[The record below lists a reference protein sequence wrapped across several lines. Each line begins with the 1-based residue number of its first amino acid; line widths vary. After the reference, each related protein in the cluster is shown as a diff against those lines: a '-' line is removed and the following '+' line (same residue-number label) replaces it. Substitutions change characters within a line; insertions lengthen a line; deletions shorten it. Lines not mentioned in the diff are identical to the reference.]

1 MKARNKETM
10 KDTIGLVTVLILV
23 FGAIILM
30 AYFWTTEH
38 EGEEPLNECDSDDY
52 LCVEWE
58 E

>member
-1 MKARNKETM
+1 MKARNKEMT

-30 AYFWTTEH
+30 AYFWTTVH
-38 EGEEPLNECDSDDY
+38 EGEEPVKECDLDDY
-52 LCVEWE
+52 LCAEWE